1 MRGSLEARG
10 VDTRYVIEAADR
22 ATGVTVV
29 MSYGEDRANVTYPG
43 AMEAL
48 RFADLDPEIFLSA
61 RHIHLSSLFMQPGLL
76 ADIVP
81 ILRAAHDG
89 GATVSLDTQWDP
101 AEEWRIDCREVLP
114 LIDVFMP
121 NEAELTA
128 LAHAAS
134 LDEAIGSVRPW
145 LRRAMIVK
153 RGSRGSVLVTAGG
166 ECREVGALLNREA
179 VDTIGAGDSFNAG
192 FIRCFVRGGSLGEC
206 QDAGN
211 LTGAISTTAAGGTGA
226 FADRE
231 AAVRT
236 ARERFGKTTESG
248 LIMHIRERLK
258 GVSGRRN
265 GGPRHQFLQFRDA
278 DGRPE
283 GRPGGRCSGLAATS
297 RAGSIDHMGLEQ
309 AVRMGR
315 QGLADYGLE
324 GWIHLDHG
332 PSVEPGAALPG
343 GRIRLGDDRRQ
354 RAAFRGRM

>member
-1 MRGSLEARG
+1 MKTFDVIALGELNVDLILNRIAGFPEVGKEIFARDMICTLGSSTAIFAANVSALGARTAFAGMIGRDAFGELVRGSLEARG

-192 FIRCFVRGGSLGEC
+192 FMRCFVRGGSLGEC

-236 ARERFGKTTESG
+236 ARERFGKQ
-248 LIMHIRERLK
+248 L
-258 GVSGRRN
+258 N
-265 GGPRHQFLQFRDA
+265 
-278 DGRPE
+278 
-283 GRPGGRCSGLAATS
+283 
-297 RAGSIDHMGLEQ
+297 
-309 AVRMGR
+309 
-315 QGLADYGLE
+315 
-324 GWIHLDHG
+324 LD
-332 PSVEPGAALPG
+332 
-343 GRIRLGDDRRQ
+343 
-354 RAAFRGRM
+354 

>member
-1 MRGSLEARG
+1 M
-10 VDTRYVIEAADR
+10 DTRYVIEAADR

-153 RGSRGSVLVTAGG
+153 RGSRGSVLITAGG

-231 AAVRT
+231 AVVRT
-236 ARERFGKTTESG
+236 ARERFGKQ
-248 LIMHIRERLK
+248 L
-258 GVSGRRN
+258 N
-265 GGPRHQFLQFRDA
+265 
-278 DGRPE
+278 
-283 GRPGGRCSGLAATS
+283 
-297 RAGSIDHMGLEQ
+297 
-309 AVRMGR
+309 
-315 QGLADYGLE
+315 
-324 GWIHLDHG
+324 LD
-332 PSVEPGAALPG
+332 
-343 GRIRLGDDRRQ
+343 
-354 RAAFRGRM
+354 

>member
-1 MRGSLEARG
+1 M
-10 VDTRYVIEAADR
+10 
-22 ATGVTVV
+22 
-29 MSYGEDRANVTYPG
+29 
-43 AMEAL
+43 
-48 RFADLDPEIFLSA
+48 
-61 RHIHLSSLFMQPGLL
+61 
-76 ADIVP
+76 P

-236 ARERFGKTTESG
+236 ARERFGKQ
-248 LIMHIRERLK
+248 L
-258 GVSGRRN
+258 N
-265 GGPRHQFLQFRDA
+265 
-278 DGRPE
+278 
-283 GRPGGRCSGLAATS
+283 
-297 RAGSIDHMGLEQ
+297 
-309 AVRMGR
+309 
-315 QGLADYGLE
+315 
-324 GWIHLDHG
+324 LD
-332 PSVEPGAALPG
+332 
-343 GRIRLGDDRRQ
+343 
-354 RAAFRGRM
+354 

>member
-1 MRGSLEARG
+1 MKTFDVIALGELNVDLILNRIAGFPEVGKEIFARDMICTLGSSTAIFAANVSALGARTAFAGMIGRDAFGELVRGSLEARG

-61 RHIHLSSLFMQPGLL
+61 RHIHLSSLF
-76 ADIVP
+76 
-81 ILRAAHDG
+81 
-89 GATVSLDTQWDP
+89 TQWDP

-231 AAVRT
+231 AVVRT
-236 ARERFGKTTESG
+236 ARERFGKQ
-248 LIMHIRERLK
+248 L
-258 GVSGRRN
+258 N
-265 GGPRHQFLQFRDA
+265 
-278 DGRPE
+278 
-283 GRPGGRCSGLAATS
+283 
-297 RAGSIDHMGLEQ
+297 
-309 AVRMGR
+309 
-315 QGLADYGLE
+315 
-324 GWIHLDHG
+324 LD
-332 PSVEPGAALPG
+332 
-343 GRIRLGDDRRQ
+343 
-354 RAAFRGRM
+354 

>member
-1 MRGSLEARG
+1 MKTFDVIALGELNVDLILNRIAGFPEVGKEIFARDMICTLGSSTAIFAANVSALGARTAFAGMIGRDAVGELVRGSLEARG

-145 LRRAMIVK
+145 LRHAMIVK

-236 ARERFGKTTESG
+236 ARERFGKQ
-248 LIMHIRERLK
+248 L
-258 GVSGRRN
+258 N
-265 GGPRHQFLQFRDA
+265 
-278 DGRPE
+278 
-283 GRPGGRCSGLAATS
+283 
-297 RAGSIDHMGLEQ
+297 
-309 AVRMGR
+309 
-315 QGLADYGLE
+315 
-324 GWIHLDHG
+324 LD
-332 PSVEPGAALPG
+332 
-343 GRIRLGDDRRQ
+343 
-354 RAAFRGRM
+354 